1 MLISDVQQ
9 IESLL
14 GMYYQFYVCVC
25 VCINEPLC
33 CTIETNTIF

>member
-25 VCINEPLC
+25 VYKWTTLLYNR
-33 CTIETNTIF
+33 N

>member
-1 MLISDVQQ
+1 MLISDVRQ

-25 VCINEPLC
+25 VCVC
-33 CTIETNTIF
+33 VCVYVCV